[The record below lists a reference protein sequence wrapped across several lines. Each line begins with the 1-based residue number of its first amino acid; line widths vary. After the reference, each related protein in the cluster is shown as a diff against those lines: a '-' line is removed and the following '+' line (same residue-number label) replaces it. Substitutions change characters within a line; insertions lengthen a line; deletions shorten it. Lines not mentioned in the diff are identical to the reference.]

1 MPGRA
6 TLASMSISGRDSL
19 KSLAFLYLT
28 FGHSTDG
35 TLSMDEMRALADR
48 LGKRVPKADL
58 DEIAEVIKA
67 AVADYKALDAAARMT
82 QARQHTDA
90 LRTNAEP
97 GDVQQVLD
105 DLREIASADGHIS
118 PEEEKFIADVA
129 AALGGA

>member
-1 MPGRA
+1 
-6 TLASMSISGRDSL
+6 MSISGRDSL

-48 LGKRVPKADL
+48 LGKRVPEADL

-67 AVADYKALDAAARMT
+67 AVADYKALEPSARLAT
-82 QARQHTDA
+82 AKQHTDG
-90 LRTNAEP
+90 LRASAQP

-105 DLREIASADGHIS
+105 DLTEIASADGHIS
-118 PEEEKFIADVA
+118 PEEQKFIADVA
-129 AALGGA
+129 AALGGS

>member
-1 MPGRA
+1 MV
-6 TLASMSISGRDSL
+6 SMSISGRDSL

-48 LGKRVPKADL
+48 LGKRVPEADL

-67 AVADYKALDAAARMT
+67 AVADYKSLDAGARMT

-90 LRTNAEP
+90 LRDSAEP

>member
-1 MPGRA
+1 
-6 TLASMSISGRDSL
+6 MSISGRDSL

-48 LGKRVPKADL
+48 LGKRVPDADL

-67 AVADYKALDAAARMT
+67 AVADYKALDADARMT

-90 LRTNAEP
+90 LRANAEP